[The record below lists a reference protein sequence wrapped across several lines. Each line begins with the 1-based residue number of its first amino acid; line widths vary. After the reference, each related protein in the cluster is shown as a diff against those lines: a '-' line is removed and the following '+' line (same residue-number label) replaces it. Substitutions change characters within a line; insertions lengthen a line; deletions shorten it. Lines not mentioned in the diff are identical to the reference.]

1 MTSKRRR
8 NLEEKFTCQQM
19 FFKDKDGIVWEA
31 FLRETPFKEIPFTSI
46 NNISTLPLKPK
57 KGRVV

>member
-1 MTSKRRR
+1 
-8 NLEEKFTCQQM
+8 M